1 MDLGIKAL
9 SLSKGARPPRDD
21 RRGTPAR
28 IRRLIGIWLSLLA
41 LQASAENVVKVH
53 NWAEYIDP
61 EVLRDFERDTG
72 IKVEYSQFAT
82 AAELEADLASGKRF
96 DVIVPT
102 DFQLERLIK
111 EHQLLELDVA
121 DLPNRAEVS
130 GELLAKL
137 SSKSRADQ
145 YVTPYMWGTVGL
157 VVNERAASQALQ
169 GPVADSWSVLFDPS
183 SAGKLKSCGAVLHN
197 EPEQTLSLYLN
208 YRGKNLR
215 TLSAR
220 GIEKATREI
229 VDLGVPLGP
238 KTFTDLVSQLSE
250 GRICAAI
257 TWNGIAAMA
266 NDKGQLRYSIP
277 REGGLMFIDSLAI
290 PRNAPNREAA
300 YRFIDY
306 MLQPGIAA
314 RNAGATHFIPS
325 LDLNLERNRRLLPDL
340 AIPSQEERRRLFFL
354 ERQSD
359 SQKRAI
365 EAAWSRL
372 DAGKPE

>member
-1 MDLGIKAL
+1 MDLGTKAL
-9 SLSKGARPPRDD
+9 SLSMGTRLLRRE
-21 RRGTPAR
+21 RRGTPTC
-28 IRRLIGIWLSLLA
+28 ITFLMGIWLTVMA
-41 LQASAENVVKVH
+41 TQAAAENVVKVH
-53 NWAEYIDP
+53 NWADYIDP
-61 EVLRDFERDTG
+61 DVLRDFERDTG
-72 IKVEYSQFAT
+72 IRVEYSQFAT

-111 EHQLLELDVA
+111 EQQLLELDVA

-130 GELLAKL
+130 DELLAKL

-157 VVNERAASQALQ
+157 VIHERAASQALQ
-169 GPVADSWSVLFDPS
+169 GPVANSWSILFDPS
-183 SAGKLKSCGAVLHN
+183 SAGKLKACGAVLHN

-208 YRGKNLR
+208 YRGRNLR
-215 TLSAR
+215 TQSAR
-220 GIEKATREI
+220 GIEQATREI
-229 VDLGVPLGP
+229 GDLGMPLGP
-238 KTFTDLVSQLSE
+238 KNFTDLVTQLSE

-266 NDKGQLRYSIP
+266 NDKGELRYSIP
-277 REGGLMFIDSLAI
+277 LEGGLMFIDSLAI

-314 RNAGATHFIPS
+314 RNARATHFIPS
-325 LDLNLERNRRLLPDL
+325 FDLDLERNRRLLPDL

-365 EAAWSRL
+365 DAAWSRL
-372 DAGKPE
+372 NADKPE

>member
-1 MDLGIKAL
+1 M
-9 SLSKGARPPRDD
+9 
-21 RRGTPAR
+21 
-28 IRRLIGIWLSLLA
+28 
-41 LQASAENVVKVH
+41 KVH
-53 NWAEYIDP
+53 NWADYIAPD
-61 EVLRDFERDTG
+61 VLRDFERDTG
-72 IKVEYSQFAT
+72 IRVEYSQFAT

-111 EHQLLELDVA
+111 ENQLLELDVA

-130 GELLAKL
+130 DELLAKL
-137 SSKSRADQ
+137 TSKGRADQ
-145 YVTPYMWGTVGL
+145 YVAPYMWGTVGL

-169 GPVADSWSVLFDPS
+169 APVANSWSVLFDPA
-183 SAGKLKSCGAVLHN
+183 SAGKLKACGAVLHN

-215 TLSAR
+215 TQSAR
-220 GIEKATREI
+220 GIDKATREI
-229 VDLGVPLGP
+229 GDLGVPLGP
-238 KTFTDLVSQLSE
+238 KAFTDLVSQLSE

-266 NDKGQLRYSIP
+266 NDKGALRFSIP
-277 REGGLMFIDSLAI
+277 LEGGLMFIDSLAI

-314 RNAGATHFIPS
+314 RNATATHFIPS
-325 LDLNLERNRRLLPDL
+325 FDLDLERNRQLLPDL

-365 EAAWSRL
+365 DAAWSHL
-372 DAGKPE
+372 AADKPE